1 MRREKRRMEKKN
13 ALPLFL
19 NCCEKSEPLSPP
31 VFPPP
36 RPANPPHPGKSP
48 MVVYGQTKDGKNVQY
63 RNRPSLVSTD
73 IVEG

>member
-1 MRREKRRMEKKN
+1 MERGEGERRKHTHARN
-13 ALPLFL
+13 LATLPL
-19 NCCEKSEPLSPP
+19 
-31 VFPPP
+31 PPP

>member
-1 MRREKRRMEKKN
+1 MRGGRGWREERGRDEN
-13 ALPLFL
+13 THTHATSPL
-19 NCCEKSEPLSPP
+19 CP
-31 VFPPP
+31 FPPP